1 MKVLITGRELL
12 DRGVWDQACDM
23 LGMNVWAIN
32 EGQMDSTEELTLTEE
47 QAQELGILPKATDE
61 RSW

>member
-12 DRGVWDQACDM
+12 DRGIWDRACDL
-23 LGMNVWAIN
+23 LGLNVWAIN
-32 EGQMDSTEELTLTEE
+32 EGQMSSAEELTLTEG
-47 QAQELGILPKATDE
+47 QAQELGILPKSDDS